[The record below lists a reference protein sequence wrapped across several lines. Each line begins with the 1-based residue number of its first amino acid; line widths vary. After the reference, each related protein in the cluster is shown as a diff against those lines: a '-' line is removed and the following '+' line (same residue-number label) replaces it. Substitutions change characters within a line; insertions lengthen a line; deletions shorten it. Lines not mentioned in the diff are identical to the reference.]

1 MRPGADGRRDPAEEC
16 SGEGPGAGMRV
27 RNRRPTEAE
36 SVRRKKGRAED
47 AVGSSHQ
54 DEVVLSERGIQ
65 LSHRAELFQ
74 ENRECAAGGFG
85 FPRTR
90 EEPL

>member
-1 MRPGADGRRDPAEEC
+1 MGPDADGRLGPAEESSGERPGAGTRVTNR
-16 SGEGPGAGMRV
+16 GP
-27 RNRRPTEAE
+27 PEAK

-47 AVGSSHQ
+47 AVGSRHQ
-54 DEVVLSERGIQ
+54 DDVVLPERGIQ
-65 LSHRAELFQ
+65 LSHPDELFQ
-74 ENRECAAGGFG
+74 ENRNRAVDGVG